1 MYKDITFHFII
12 WDGKH
17 SISTHESFWMLP
29 SDNIK
34 DRLKGE
40 MDYHIEQF
48 RKYNQIDVKKY
59 FITHVF
65 TVELDRIV
73 EIDIS

>member
-1 MYKDITFHFII
+1 MYKDITFHFTI

-17 SISTHESFWMLP
+17 QISTHESFWMLP
-29 SDNIK
+29 HENIHERIK
-34 DRLKGE
+34 SE

-59 FITHVF
+59 FITKAF
-65 TVELDRIV
+65 AVETDRIV
-73 EIDIS
+73 EIDIE